1 MNKKRSIKQDVFDI
15 GASCVLGF
23 EIVLCLFSV
32 IQIGKCLI
40 YHMLSV
46 VVFGYHAYRAG
57 ILPDY
62 LLGFGTGC
70 EYSGVYGLKSLPNK
84 IFGLGMDQTKLPLA
98 LTRT

>member
-62 LLGFGTGC
+62 LLG
-70 EYSGVYGLKSLPNK
+70 VWNWLR
-84 IFGLGMDQTKLPLA
+84 IFRGIWIEI
-98 LTRT
+98 LTQ